1 MFNRRKPRANI
12 QKTIRKYHKWLMAF
26 LGIQFV
32 VWSITGAYM
41 VLFDI
46 DYIHGNDLV
55 ENHQTFIPADN
66 INVSLNELAN
76 QYPKLNNISLNMLV
90 DRPVYRFNIG
100 TDNYLVDAAS
110 GQQLSPL
117 SQQLAIQVARH
128 QYTGTG
134 HVISAQLVEENPPYE
149 LSARHLPAWRVD
161 FDDFGSPSIYI
172 SATYGQVVT
181 KRHQWWRLFDWVF
194 RFHVMDYQDSE
205 VDNNL
210 LFTFALLGILA
221 GMSGMFLVYFRLFNG
236 KKRRY

>member
-55 ENHQTFIPADN
+55 DNHQTFIPSDS
-66 INVSLNELAN
+66 INVSLSELAE
-76 QYPKLNNISLNMLV
+76 QYPKLQNISLSVLV
-90 DRPVYRFNIG
+90 DRPIYRFNIG

-134 HVISAQLVEENPPYE
+134 NVISAQLIEENPPYE

-161 FDDFGSPSIYI
+161 FDNFGSPSIYI

-181 KRHQWWRLFDWVF
+181 KRHQWWRLFDWMF

-205 VDNNL
+205 VDNSL
-210 LFTFALLGILA
+210 LFAFALLGILA
-221 GMSGMFLVYFRLFNG
+221 SISGIFLVYFHLFNG
-236 KKRRY
+236 RKRRY